1 MKKMKKEPGKERVNK
16 NAMSKTNKYDIYGEI
31 NGIGDAIDA
40 NSKTKLI
47 NKESDDLDYDSL
59 MVEMKIQLKEEVAI
73 NDDAQT
79 KAFSKAMNETW
90 ISGNDDDNG
99 NNDTDDKY
107 DYLNGAHHKYEEKGN
122 TAFQCKNN
130 NTEGEK

>member
-47 NKESDDLDYDSL
+47 NK
-59 MVEMKIQLKEEVAI
+59 
-73 NDDAQT
+73 
-79 KAFSKAMNETW
+79 
-90 ISGNDDDNG
+90 
-99 NNDTDDKY
+99 
-107 DYLNGAHHKYEEKGN
+107 
-122 TAFQCKNN
+122 
-130 NTEGEK
+130 